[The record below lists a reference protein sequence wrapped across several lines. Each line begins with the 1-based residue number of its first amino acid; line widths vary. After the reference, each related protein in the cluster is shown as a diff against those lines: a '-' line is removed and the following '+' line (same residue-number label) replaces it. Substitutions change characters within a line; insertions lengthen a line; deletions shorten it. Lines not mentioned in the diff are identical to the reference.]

1 MVLPVSFGVRVL
13 ESPSCWPYA
22 KVLLIYA
29 FENRT
34 LLIFRGVRYLFLLTM
49 YFTIDI
55 NVVLRT
61 LLTTRFTRRRSFA
74 YLLLLFF
81 WTIPQAVENEV
92 LFNSFVWS
100 RNRVIVSTKEP
111 PTSVV
116 AVLVYNALYNVSHV
130 GKARRFNVGLCVR
143 TPSLGHQSC
152 VS

>member
-55 NVVLRT
+55 IVVLRT

-81 WTIPQAVENEV
+81 
-92 LFNSFVWS
+92 LD
-100 RNRVIVSTKEP
+100 
-111 PTSVV
+111 
-116 AVLVYNALYNVSHV
+116 H
-130 GKARRFNVGLCVR
+130 
-143 TPSLGHQSC
+143 TPSCRKRGVIQFIR
-152 VS
+152 VVPK